1 MANNADIIS
10 MIDSTTNL
18 KVTKLRQSVQSKNLL
33 NIENMRKS
41 ADYTFDPSKTNSFK
55 NSSILE
61 T

>member
-41 ADYTFDPSKTNSFK
+41 ADYTFDPSKANSFK